1 MHSAAATVPTHALC
15 VLKKSVTE
23 FMWNGADSN
32 RRRPMV
38 DGTTLAQ
45 PHVNGGVNYPLV
57 KAHWRSQKSGFVDM
71 CAVQN
76 RTLGRCIDEAS
87 DG

>member
-1 MHSAAATVPTHALC
+1 MKTSGIPFNVHSAAATVPTHALC

-38 DGTTLAQ
+38 DGTTLER
-45 PHVNGGVNYPLV
+45 PCVNDGVNCPLV
-57 KAHWRSQKSGFVDM
+57 KHITNSRKVALWTRALCKTED
-71 CAVQN
+71 
-76 RTLGRCIDEAS
+76 
-87 DG
+87 